1 MSPLPN
7 GDLLLA
13 PSPPSLSLL
22 SEREQCRPCVQ
33 AGYVGGGCGCCRPG
47 PRIGG
52 GWGEE
57 GGAAW
62 SEPPTSSQ
70 GHVGTRCSPL
80 HIRASLG

>member
-33 AGYVGGGCGCCRPG
+33 AGYVGGGLWVLQAWPQDWRGL
-47 PRIGG
+47 GG
-52 GWGEE
+52 RR
-57 GGAAW
+57 GG
-62 SEPPTSSQ
+62 
-70 GHVGTRCSPL
+70 
-80 HIRASLG
+80 SLV